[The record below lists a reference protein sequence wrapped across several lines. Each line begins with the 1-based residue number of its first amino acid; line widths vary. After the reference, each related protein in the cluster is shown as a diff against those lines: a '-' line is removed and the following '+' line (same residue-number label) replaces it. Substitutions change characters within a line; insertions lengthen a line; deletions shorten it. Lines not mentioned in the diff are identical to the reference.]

1 MTEYGAPF
9 DGLLVGDASVAPYSA
24 TEWTH
29 IWKLMHGVS
38 TPFPNFGVFKGSGDA
53 THPALE
59 VRATT
64 IVSSNVEVQIGAGL
78 VDGRF
83 YENTAAN
90 TLAVAANAS
99 GNPRI
104 DTVILRLDYTAQT
117 VRLVVKQGTPA
128 GSPVPPT
135 LQQDASNWEIPLA
148 DIAVANGFA
157 TLAQSTITQ
166 RQRYIHSASAGWQ
179 PYALPLDYAIGA
191 TYVAST
197 NLPANGGALAIP
209 IVIAGNMLF
218 QTMAMQTKTISTN
231 FAFGFDLYKQD
242 NNDVSSTPYN
252 ILRRVAAT
260 TTNSGALP
268 GAESTIQTS
277 CDTPVLLPPGL
288 YWGVIQNRHATNALT
303 ISSVATGSFSHGS
316 GRTKTLTN
324 PNGDTIDFSVS
335 AGGWSA
341 FSGSVAMF
349 LRGIVFGEAAVY

>member
-24 TEWTH
+24 TEWAR
-29 IWKLMHGVS
+29 IWRMRHGVG
-38 TPFPNFGVFKGSGDA
+38 TPFPNYGVFKGSGDG

-64 IVSSNVEVQIGAGL
+64 IISSNVEVQIGAAL

-83 YENTAAN
+83 YENTAAK

-117 VRLVVKQGTPA
+117 VRLIVKQGTPA
-128 GSPVPPT
+128 GSPVRPT
-135 LQQDASNWEIPLA
+135 LTQNATNWEIPLA

-166 RQRYIHSASAGWQ
+166 RQRYAQFAPCGWQ
-179 PYALPLDYAIGA
+179 AYALPQDFAIGA
-191 TYVAST
+191 SYVAST
-197 NLPANGGALAIP
+197 SLPANGGSIAIP
-209 IVIAGNMLF
+209 FVITGNMLA
-218 QTMAMQTKTISTN
+218 QTLAAQTKSISTN
-231 FAFGFDLYKQD
+231 YAFGFDLYIQD
-242 NNDVSSTPYN
+242 NNDISSTPDN
-252 ILRRVAAT
+252 TLRRVLAT
-260 TTNSGALP
+260 ITASGALP

-277 CDTPVLLPPGL
+277 ADTPVLLTPGV
-288 YWGVIQNRHATNALT
+288 YWGVIQNRHATNALL
-303 ISSVATGSFSHGS
+303 ISSQATGSFSHGS

-341 FSGSVAMF
+341 FTGSVAAFM
-349 LRGIVFGEAAVY
+349 RGVVFGETAVY